1 MCGRYSIDVAGA
13 AAGAGTDKVRLILES
28 LERRYPGQAKTG
40 EIAPGDTAPALIGRD
55 GRVVAVPAAFGW
67 PGFDDG
73 RPLINARAET
83 AAVKPTFAE
92 SLTGRR
98 IILPATGFF
107 EWGTPQD
114 GPKVKYLFS
123 VDESPV
129 MYLCGLYRAVE
140 GQLRFVILTRAANDS
155 VAEVHSRMPVI
166 VGEDAVR
173 AYLTDEAAARE
184 ILANASP
191 ALTRVKA

>member
-1 MCGRYSIDVAGA
+1 MCVRYALNTLATSPSAMLRMVM
-13 AAGAGTDKVRLILES
+13 ES
-28 LERRYPGQAKTG
+28 LERRFPGVAKTG
-40 EIAPGDTAPALIGRD
+40 EIGPGDTAPALIGRE
-55 GRVVAVPAAFGW
+55 GRVVAVPATFGW
-67 PGFDDG
+67 PGFDGG

-92 SLTGRR
+92 SFAERR

-107 EWGTPQD
+107 EWGNPED

-123 VDESPV
+123 PGEDPV
-129 MYLCGLYRAVE
+129 MYLCGLYRVVE
-140 GQLRFVILTRAANDS
+140 GQLRFVILTREANGS
-155 VAEVHSRMPVI
+155 VAEVHDRMPVI
-166 VGEDAVR
+166 VGEGAVR